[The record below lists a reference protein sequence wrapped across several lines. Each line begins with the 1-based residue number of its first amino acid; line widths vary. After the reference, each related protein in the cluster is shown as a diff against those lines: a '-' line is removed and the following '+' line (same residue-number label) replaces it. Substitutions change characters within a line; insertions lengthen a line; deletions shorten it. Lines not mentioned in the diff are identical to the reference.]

1 MYNDYDVVIYK
12 GELITSLREINQF
25 CLSEEYTLHSSLGA
39 LSIGKFSVEKGI
51 KVAPT
56 RNSLSDIKKS
66 KEKKLGLPSTFP
78 EL

>member
-56 RNSLSDIKKS
+56 RKS
-66 KEKKLGLPSTFP
+66 KEKKIRFTFNISRT
-78 EL
+78 LI